1 MGVRSTFAGINTM
14 YRGVSTNRLS
24 LETTGH
30 NMTNANVEGYSRQ
43 SVNQAAVMPDTI
55 YANGIRQFVGS
66 GVDSLSITR
75 ARDVYADK
83 QYWREYAD
91 QEYAAVRQKN
101 YQKLEAIFN
110 DSDNTGMENALLAFY
125 QSWVDMSKEA
135 SNTSERTA
143 VIEQSGILIDR
154 MQASTKQLQQ
164 QIKFEYDDI
173 QINVTHINSITDRLV
188 KLNKSIM
195 AAESAGGMAN
205 DLRDERDNLV
215 DELSGYMSITVSEN
229 ANSMYTIVSNG
240 ASLVNGIAKLDLK
253 IGPEHDDGSM
263 PGNPNPKYGVTDYN
277 IEIGDTGVVFDPLTG
292 KLKAEVDAIKEDKAY
307 IDEIARMAAFLLTE
321 FNAQH
326 KAGAGMDV
334 YEPDADT
341 KQFPTSGINF
351 FGENDPSQYGGAKH
365 DDDNRVAYIWNEETQ
380 TVGIYKQA
388 YSDPPEALG
397 GTWKVSST
405 IYNNG
410 TAQYE
415 WIDSTG
421 TAQTL
426 TGAWDYLDGVNIIN
440 ALKVADDIT
449 AVDGERKIAAR
460 TLYET
465 DDKRTN
471 QTASGDERMSHL
483 DLLDKFMTPGGTLNY
498 DVSYITGTEVKDV
511 PAPGTGTVTV
521 LTLNHTP
528 NGTADGSNAVL
539 LSTLLNLEFKE
550 RTEDKKLNPGDA
562 SRTDYKDKASMGA
575 ASLQSFYNKRM
586 TALGVDSAQMNNKV
600 VAQEDIVEQ
609 VTQWRTSVAGVN
621 WDEELTNMI
630 MFQQGYS
637 ACSRCLTTMDEML
650 DRLINSTGVVG
661 R

>member
-110 DSDNTGMENALLAFY
+110 DSDDTGMQNALLAFY

-173 QINVTHINSITDRLV
+173 KINVEHINSITDRLV

-292 KLKAEVDAIKEDKAY
+292 KLKAEVDAINEDKDY
-307 IDEIARMAAFLLTE
+307 IDQIARMAAFLLTE

-326 KAGAGMDV
+326 KTGAGMDV
-334 YEPDADT
+334 YEPDST
-341 KQFPTSGINF
+341 TTPKKFPTTGINF
-351 FGENDPSQYGGAKH
+351 FGENDAAQYCKMTGKT
-365 DDDNRVAYIWNEETQ
+365 VAYIWDETTQ
-380 TVGIYKQA
+380 SVGIYSQDNIVPEYA
-388 YSDPPEALG
+388 SDKWTVTVKISG
-397 GTWKVSST
+397 D
-405 IYNNG
+405 
-410 TAQYE
+410 
-415 WIDSTG
+415 DSG
-421 TAQTL
+421 NAWATL
-426 TGAWDYLDGVNIIN
+426 EGVNIIN

-460 TLYET
+460 SLYET
-465 DDKRTN
+465 DDNRT
-471 QTASGDERMSHL
+471 TEEVSSKDRKSHL
-483 DLLDKFMTPGGTLNY
+483 DLLNLYMTVTPAPTEPSY
-498 DVSYITGTEVKDV
+498 DPTYEVSYIARQNSDSKLELNY
-511 PAPGTGTVTV
+511 TV
-521 LTLNHTP
+521 

-550 RTEDKKLNPGDA
+550 RTEDTKL
-562 SRTDYKDKASMGA
+562 TDYKNKASLGA
-575 ASLQSFYNKRM
+575 ASLQSYYNKEM

>member
-110 DSDNTGMENALLAFY
+110 DSDDTGMQNALLAFY

-277 IEIGDTGVVFDPLTG
+277 IEIGDTGVIFDPLTG

-341 KQFPTSGINF
+341 NQFPTSGINF
-351 FGENDPSQYGGAKH
+351 FGENDPSQYTAGGAH
-365 DDDNRVAYIWNEETQ
+365 ATANRVAYIWNEETQ

-388 YSDPPEALG
+388 YSDPPAASG
-397 GTWKVSST
+397 GTWTVSST
-405 IYNNG
+405 IYNDG
-410 TAQYE
+410 TATYE
-415 WIDSTG
+415 WTDSTG

-440 ALKVADDIT
+440 ALKVSDTIT

-465 DDKRTN
+465 DDKRSN
-471 QTASGDERMSHL
+471 QSTTAGDTRWSHL
-483 DLLDKFMTPGGTLNY
+483 DFLNKFMTANGTEFSY
-498 DVSYITGTEVKDV
+498 EVSYVTGSEAATDSSGD
-511 PAPGTGTVTV
+511 PVTL

-539 LSTLLNLEFKE
+539 LSTLLNLEDKN
-550 RTEDKKLNPGDA
+550 RTEDAKLNPTTGDK
-562 SRTDYKDKASMGA
+562 YKDKASLGA
-575 ASLQSFYNKRM
+575 ASLQSYYNKRM

>member
-110 DSDNTGMENALLAFY
+110 DSDDTGMQNALLAFY

-229 ANSMYTIVSNG
+229 ENSMYTIVSNG

-334 YEPDADT
+334 YEPDST
-341 KQFPTSGINF
+341 TTPKKFPTTGINF
-351 FGENDPSQYGGAKH
+351 FGENDAAQYCKTTGKT
-365 DDDNRVAYIWNEETQ
+365 VAYIWDETTQ
-380 TVGIYKQA
+380 SVGIYSQDNIEPA
-388 YSDPPEALG
+388 YASDKWTVTVKISG
-397 GTWKVSST
+397 DTSG
-405 IYNNG
+405 N
-410 TAQYE
+410 
-415 WIDSTG
+415 
-421 TAQTL
+421 
-426 TGAWDYLDGVNIIN
+426 AWATLDGVNIIN

-460 TLYET
+460 SLYET
-465 DDKRTN
+465 DDNRT
-471 QTASGDERMSHL
+471 TEEVSSKERKSHL
-483 DLLDKFMTPGGTLNY
+483 DLLNLYMTVTPDPTDPSY
-498 DVSYITGTEVKDV
+498 DPTYEVSYIARQNSDSKLELNY
-511 PAPGTGTVTV
+511 TV
-521 LTLNHTP
+521 

-550 RTEDKKLNPGDA
+550 RTEDAKLNPGGAD
-562 SRTDYKDKASMGA
+562 DYKNKASLGA

>member
-110 DSDNTGMENALLAFY
+110 DADDTGMQNALLAFY

-240 ASLVNGIAKLDLK
+240 ASLVNGIAKLELK

-292 KLKAEVDAIKEDKAY
+292 KLKAEVDAIKEDKDY

-334 YEPDADT
+334 YEPDST
-341 KQFPTSGINF
+341 TTPKKFPTTGINF
-351 FGENDPSQYGGAKH
+351 FGENDPNQYTEGGAH
-365 DDDNRVAYIWNEETQ
+365 ADANRVAYIWDEASQ
-380 TVGIYKQA
+380 SVRIYKQA
-388 YSDPPEALG
+388 YSDPPAESG
-397 GTWKVSST
+397 GTWTVSSE
-405 IYNNG
+405 IYNDG
-410 TAQYE
+410 SGEGGSWAT
-415 WIDSTG
+415 
-421 TAQTL
+421 
-426 TGAWDYLDGVNIIN
+426 LDGVNIIN
-440 ALKVADDIT
+440 ALKVSDVIT

-471 QTASGDERMSHL
+471 QTASGDKRMSHL

-498 DVSYITGTEVKDV
+498 DVSYITGSEVIN
-511 PAPGTGTVTV
+511 TGSGDVTV
-521 LTLNHTP
+521 LTLNHTV

-550 RTEDKKLNPGDA
+550 RTEDAALPN
-562 SRTDYKDKASMGA
+562 YKDKASLGA

-586 TALGVDSAQMNNKV
+586 TALGVDSAQMNHKV

>member
-1 MGVRSTFAGINTM
+1 MALRSTFAGINTM

-30 NMTNANVEGYSRQ
+30 NMTNSSVDGYSRQ
-43 SVNQAAVMPDTI
+43 SVNQAATTADTI
-55 YANGIRQFVGS
+55 YANGTRQFVGT

-83 QYWREYAD
+83 QYWREFAD
-91 QEYAAVRQKN
+91 EEYAAVRQKN

-110 DSDNTGMENALLAFY
+110 DSDDTGMENALLAFY

-143 VIEQSGILIDR
+143 VIEQAGILIDR
-154 MQASTKQLQQ
+154 MQSSAKQLQQ

-173 QINVTHINSITDRLV
+173 QINVTHVNTITDRIV
-188 KLNKSIM
+188 KLNKAIM

-205 DLRDERDNLV
+205 DLRDERDLLV
-215 DELSGYMSITVSEN
+215 DELSGYMSITVSETP
-229 ANSMYTIVSNG
+229 NSMYTIVSNG

-263 PGNPNPKYGVTDYN
+263 PGTPNPTYGITDYN
-277 IEIGDTGVVFDPLTG
+277 IEIGDTGVIFDPLTG
-292 KLKAEVDAIKEDKAY
+292 TLKAEVDAIAEDKEY

-326 KAGAGMDV
+326 KTGAGMDV
-334 YEPDADT
+334 YEPNTTT
-341 KQFPTSGINF
+341 KSFPTTGINF
-351 FGENDPSQYGGAKH
+351 FGENDAAQYGAEDGKI
-365 DDDNRVAYIWNEETQ
+365 VAYIWDEDTKS
-380 TVGIYKQA
+380 VGIYSQDKIE
-388 YSDPPEALG
+388 PEYDATDKKWTVTVNIKANDEGKAFKTLG
-397 GTWKVSST
+397 
-405 IYNNG
+405 
-410 TAQYE
+410 
-415 WIDSTG
+415 
-421 TAQTL
+421 
-426 TGAWDYLDGVNIIN
+426 GVNIIN
-440 ALKVADDIT
+440 ALKVTDDIT

-465 DDKRTN
+465 DDNRTGEKV
-471 QTASGDERMSHL
+471 SGEDRMSHL
-483 DLLDKFMTPGGTLNY
+483 DLLDLYMTVTADPPAKPETY
-498 DVSYITGTEVKDV
+498 DVSYITKKDSD
-511 PAPGTGTVTV
+511 GK
-521 LTLNHTP
+521 LELNYTP
-528 NGTADGSNAVL
+528 NGTADGSNAVWI
-539 LSTLLNLEFKE
+539 STLMNLEYKD
-550 RTEDKKLNPGDA
+550 RTEDTKLNPAPSGDN
-562 SRTDYKDKASMGA
+562 YKDKAPMGA
-575 ASLQSFYNKRM
+575 ASLQSYYNKRM
-586 TALGVDSAQMNNKV
+586 TALGVDAAQMNNKV
-600 VAQEDIVEQ
+600 IAQEDIVEQ
-609 VTQWRTSVAGVN
+609 VVQWRTSVAGVN

>member
-1 MGVRSTFAGINTM
+1 MALRSTFAGLNTM
-14 YRGVSTNRLS
+14 YRGVTTNRLS

-30 NMTNANVEGYSRQ
+30 NMTNSNVDGYSRQ

-91 QEYAAVRQKN
+91 QEYAKTRQTN

-110 DSDNTGMENALLAFY
+110 DSDETGLQNALLQFY

-143 VIEQSGILIDR
+143 VIEQAGILIDR
-154 MQASTKQLQQ
+154 VKASGKQLQQ
-164 QIKFEYDDI
+164 QITSEYDDI
-173 QINVTHINSITDRLV
+173 KINVEKVNSITDQIV
-188 KLNKSIM
+188 QLNKAIM

-205 DLRDERDNLV
+205 DLRDERDNLA
-215 DELSGYMSITVSEN
+215 DQLSGFMSISVSEN
-229 ANSMYTIVSNG
+229 AANSMYTIVSNG
-240 ASLVNGIAKLDLK
+240 ASIVNGITKLDLTV
-253 IGPEHDDGSM
+253 GPVYSDGRQ
-263 PGNPNPKYGVTDYN
+263 PGIPNPKYGITDYN
-277 IEIGDTGVVFDPLTG
+277 IEIGDTGVIFDPLSGT
-292 KLKAEVDAIKEDKAY
+292 LKAEVDAIQEDKEY
-307 IDEIARMAAFLLTE
+307 IDDIARMAAFLLTE

-334 YEPDADT
+334 YEADPPSS
-341 KQFPTSGINF
+341 FPTTGINF
-351 FGENDPSQYGGAKH
+351 FGENDPSQYDAST
-365 DDDNRVAYIWNEETQ
+365 NRIAYIWNEDTQ
-380 TVGIYKQA
+380 SVEIYCQNHSVSYAANKWQ
-388 YSDPPEALG
+388 
-397 GTWKVSST
+397 VSST
-405 IYNNG
+405 ISADTSGNP
-410 TAQYE
+410 YE
-415 WIDSTG
+415 S
-421 TAQTL
+421 
-426 TGAWDYLDGVNIIN
+426 LDGINIIN
-440 ALKVADDIT
+440 ALKVSDDIT

-465 DDKRTN
+465 DEQRTPEA
-471 QTASGDERMSHL
+471 TPRDPSKPDRMSHL
-483 DLLDKFMTPGGTLNY
+483 DLMNLYMTADGTAHAY
-498 DVSYITGTEVKDV
+498 DVSYITGKD
-511 PAPGTGTVTV
+511 ASGN
-521 LTLNHTP
+521 LLLDNTP

-539 LSTLLNLEFKE
+539 VSTLLNLEDKN
-550 RTEDKKLNPGDA
+550 RTEDTILTGYSK
-562 SRTDYKDKASMGA
+562 KASLGA
-575 ASLQSFYNKRM
+575 ASLQSYYNKRM
-586 TALGVDSAQMNNKV
+586 TALGVDSSMMNNTVKS
-600 VAQEDIVEQ
+600 QEDIVEQ

-630 MFQQGYS
+630 MFQQGYA